1 MAFSIENFGARIVG
15 TVFHGNVEMHERLS
29 ALDALNQAL
38 EESSAKAVLI
48 DMTRAA
54 MGQCSASDALM
65 FADAIDRKKK
75 PLRPVA
81 YVLRPS
87 QSDML
92 ATVMAG
98 LHGRN
103 TFRRFEDRE
112 SAVAWLSQ
120 DRQLVGA

>member
-1 MAFSIENFGARIVG
+1 MGFSIESCGARIVA
-15 TVFHGNVEMHERLS
+15 TVFHGNVEMQERLS
-29 ALDALNQAL
+29 ALDALNLAL
-38 EESSAKAVLI
+38 EESNARAVLI
-48 DMTRAA
+48 DMSQAA
-54 MGQCSASDALM
+54 MGRCSASEARV
-65 FADAIDRKKK
+65 FADTINRKKK

-103 TFRRFEDRE
+103 TFRRFEDRGT
-112 SAVAWLSQ
+112 ALAWLSQ